1 MTEVKRKHLTMDN
14 RSPKQLNTMK
24 ELTTRQQEI
33 LTFIEHYEWQKGYWP
48 SIREIQEKFNFKSTN
63 AVMGHLRALE
73 RKEAIERIPG
83 QARTFRI
90 NRLNR
95 LESPETYEVPDDAT
109 EVVDIPVMGD
119 IAAGYPD
126 RVEPAGEIGRLQVDI
141 ASAGYSSRRRSF
153 ALQVRG
159 DSMIDAEIYEGDM
172 VVIEPREPRHGDI
185 VAALI
190 DGETTLKRYMQQG
203 NEPPYLKAENKA
215 YPQLYPLNELT
226 VQGVAKAVVRS
237 L

>member
-1 MTEVKRKHLTMDN
+1 
-14 RSPKQLNTMK
+14 MK
-24 ELTTRQQEI
+24 DLTTRQQEI
-33 LTFIEHYEWQKGYWP
+33 LTFIENYEWRNGYWP
-48 SIREIQEKFNFKSTN
+48 SIREIQEKFEFASTN

-73 RKEAIERIPG
+73 KKEKIERIPG

-90 NRLNR
+90 NHPD
-95 LESPETYEVPDDAT
+95 EPEAPAIPDDAT
-109 EVVDIPVMGD
+109 EVVDIPVMGA

-141 ASAGYSSRRRSF
+141 QSAGFTNRRSSF

-159 DSMIDAEIYEGDM
+159 DSMVDAEIYDGDM
-172 VVIEPREPRHGDI
+172 VIIEQRDAYDGDI

-190 DGETTLKRYMQQG
+190 DGETTLKRYIKKAG
-203 NEPPYLKAENKA
+203 EPPYLKAENKF
-215 YPQLYPLNELT
+215 YPELYPVTELC

>member
-1 MTEVKRKHLTMDN
+1 MDTC
-14 RSPKQLNTMK
+14 SHKQLNTMK
-24 ELTTRQQEI
+24 DLTHRQKEI
-33 LTFIEHYEWQKGYWP
+33 LTFIEHYEWRNGFWP

-73 RKEAIERIPG
+73 KKGAIERIHG

-90 NRLNR
+90 HR
-95 LESPETYEVPDDAT
+95 PDAPDRGELPDNAS

-141 ASAGYSSRRRSF
+141 ASAGYSNRRRSF

-159 DSMIDAEIYEGDM
+159 ESMVDAEIYEGDM
-172 VVIEPREPRHGDI
+172 VVVEPREPRDGDI

-190 DGETTLKRYMQQG
+190 DGETTLKRYIKKG
-203 NEPPYLKAENKA
+203 NEPPYLKAENKF
-215 YPQLYPLNELT
+215 YPELYPINEMT

>member
-1 MTEVKRKHLTMDN
+1 MKTLTKR
-14 RSPKQLNTMK
+14 Q
-24 ELTTRQQEI
+24 EEI
-33 LTFIEHYEWQKGYWP
+33 LNFIGHHEWSKGFWP
-48 SIREIQEKFNFKSTN
+48 SIREIQEKFGFKSTN

-73 RKEAIERIPG
+73 RKGAIERIAG

-90 NRLNR
+90 LGREEDEGPGL
-95 LESPETYEVPDDAT
+95 PEDAV
-109 EVVDIPVMGD
+109 EVVDIPIYGD

-126 RVEPAGEIGRLQVDI
+126 RVEPAGEIGRLQVDVR
-141 ASAGYSSRRRSF
+141 SAGYSNRRNSF

-159 DSMIDAEIYEGDM
+159 ESMVDVEIYEGDM
-172 VVIEPREPRHGDI
+172 VIVEPREPRDGDI

-190 DGETTLKRYMQQG
+190 DGETTLKRYIKKPG
-203 NEPPYLKAENKA
+203 EPPYLKAENKF
-215 YPQLYPLNELT
+215 YPELYPVTELS

>member
-1 MTEVKRKHLTMDN
+1 
-14 RSPKQLNTMK
+14 MK
-24 ELTTRQQEI
+24 ELTKRQGEI
-33 LTFIEHYEWQKGYWP
+33 LSYIENQEWRNGYWP
-48 SIREIQEKFNFKSTN
+48 SIREIQERFGFKSTN

-73 RKEAIERIPG
+73 RKGALARIPG

-90 NRLNR
+90 NRPNKPDFDR
-95 LESPETYEVPDDAT
+95 IPDDAS
-109 EVVDIPVMGD
+109 EVVDIPVLGD

-126 RVEPAGEIGRLQVDI
+126 RVEPAGEIGRLQVGIDFV
-141 ASAGYSSRRRSF
+141 GFGNRRRNF

-159 DSMIDAEIYEGDM
+159 DSMVDAEIYEGDM
-172 VVIEPREPRHGDI
+172 VIVEPREPRDGDI

-190 DGETTLKRYMQQG
+190 DGETTLKRYIRKSG
-203 NEPPYLKAENKA
+203 EPPYLKAENKF
-215 YPQLYPLNELT
+215 YPELYPINELT

>member
-1 MTEVKRKHLTMDN
+1 
-14 RSPKQLNTMK
+14 MK
-24 ELTTRQQEI
+24 DLTTRQEEI
-33 LTFIEHYEWQKGYWP
+33 LSFIENYEWRNRYWP
-48 SIREIQEKFNFKSTN
+48 SIREIQDTFGFKSTN
-63 AVMGHLRALE
+63 AVMGHIRALE
-73 RKEAIERIPG
+73 KKGMIERIPG

-90 NRLNR
+90 NRPDTANFD
-95 LESPETYEVPDDAT
+95 EVPPNAT

-141 ASAGYSSRRRSF
+141 QNAGFSNRRRSF
-153 ALQVRG
+153 ALQIHG
-159 DSMIDAEIYEGDM
+159 DSMVDADIYEADM
-172 VVIEPREPRHGDI
+172 VVVEPREPRDGDI

-190 DGETTLKRYMQQG
+190 DGETTLKRYIQKPG
-203 NEPPYLKAENKA
+203 EPPYLKAENKF
-215 YPQLYPLNELT
+215 YPELYPVNELS

>member
-1 MTEVKRKHLTMDN
+1 MKDLTE
-14 RSPKQLNTMK
+14 
-24 ELTTRQQEI
+24 RQKEI
-33 LTFIEHYEWQKGYWP
+33 LEFIEQHEWRNGFWP
-48 SIREIQEKFNFKSTN
+48 SIREIQEKFEFKSTN

-73 RKEAIERIPG
+73 KKAVLERIPG

-90 NRLNR
+90 NRPHQ
-95 LESPETYEVPDDAT
+95 PEAPEIPDDAS
-109 EVVDIPVMGD
+109 EVVDIPIVGD

-141 ASAGYSSRRRSF
+141 ASAGFSSRRRSF

-159 DSMIDAEIYEGDM
+159 ESMIDAEIFDGDM
-172 VVIEPREPRHGDI
+172 VIIEPRQAYDGDI

-190 DGETTLKRYMQQG
+190 DGETTLKRFIQKPG
-203 NEPPYLKAENKA
+203 EPPYLKAENQH
-215 YPQLYPLNELT
+215 YPELYPVTELC

>member
-1 MTEVKRKHLTMDN
+1 
-14 RSPKQLNTMK
+14 MK

-33 LTFIEHYEWQKGYWP
+33 LSFIENYERQNGYWP
-48 SIREIQEKFNFKSTN
+48 SIREIQETFDFKSTN

-73 RKEAIERIPG
+73 KKDCIQRIHG

-90 NRLNR
+90 THPNVIDMPTI
-95 LESPETYEVPDDAT
+95 PEDAT
-109 EVVDIPVMGD
+109 EVVNIPVMGS

-126 RVEPAGEIGRLQVDI
+126 RVEPAGEIGQLQVDMQT
-141 ASAGYSSRRRSF
+141 ARTFGRYRSF

-159 DSMIDAEIYEGDM
+159 ESMIDAEIYDGDN
-172 VVIEPREPRHGDI
+172 VIVEPREPRDGDI

-190 DGETTLKRYMQQG
+190 DGETTLKRYIQKLG
-203 NEPPYLKAENKA
+203 EPPYLKAENE
-215 YPQLYPLNELT
+215 LYPELYPVNELC
-226 VQGVAKAVVRS
+226 VQGVAKAVVRN

>member
-1 MTEVKRKHLTMDN
+1 MKRLT
-14 RSPKQLNTMK
+14 S
-24 ELTTRQQEI
+24 RQQEI
-33 LTFIEHYEWQKGYWP
+33 LGFIENYEQQNGYWP
-48 SIREIQEKFNFKSTN
+48 SIREIQETFKFKSTN

-73 RKEAIERIPG
+73 KKDCIQRIPG

-90 NRLNR
+90 NR
-95 LESPETYEVPDDAT
+95 PDIIDLPSIPKDAT
-109 EVVDIPVMGD
+109 ELVSIPVMGS

-126 RVEPAGEIGRLQVDI
+126 RVEPAGEIGQLQVDLQT
-141 ASAGYSSRRRSF
+141 AGTFGRYRSF

-159 DSMIDAEIYEGDM
+159 ESMIDAEIYDGDN
-172 VVIEPREPRHGDI
+172 VIVEPREPQDGDI

-190 DGETTLKRYMQQG
+190 DGETTLKRYIQKPG
-203 NEPPYLKAENKA
+203 EPPYLKAENE
-215 YPQLYPLNELT
+215 LYPELYPVNELC